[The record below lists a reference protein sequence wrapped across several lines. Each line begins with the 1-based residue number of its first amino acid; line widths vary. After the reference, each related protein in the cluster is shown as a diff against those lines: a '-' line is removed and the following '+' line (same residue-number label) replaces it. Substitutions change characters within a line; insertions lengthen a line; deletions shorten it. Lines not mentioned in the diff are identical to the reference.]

1 MLKTARQ
8 TAAIKAACREKN
20 SVVTSTHDWTADD
33 GLIDGVEPA
42 AGSILVNM
50 RNRALGTHRTFVV
63 EPNGDTTY
71 MGG

>member
-1 MLKTARQ
+1 MRTARQ
-8 TAAIKAACREKN
+8 TAAIKAECKDRN
-20 SVVTSTHDWTADD
+20 SEVTSTHNWTADD

-50 RNRALGTHRTFVV
+50 RNRAHGTHRTIVV

>member
-1 MLKTARQ
+1 MSTARQ
-8 TAAIKAACREKN
+8 TAAIKAECKDRN
-20 SVVTSTHDWTADD
+20 SKVTSTHAWTAED

-42 AGSILVNM
+42 DGSILVNM
-50 RNRALGTHRTFVV
+50 RNRALGIHRTFVV